1 MSLKNLEFND
11 FLNIVVNE
19 IKNNAI
25 DVHNFLSKNANFKKI
40 LIICMN
46 CLKIECVEKKYNNQ
60 KKKFEISLFYT
71 KNNSNN
77 HTIRCRD
84 CSSIF
89 VFPIMDNKII
99 YEISLLNQDYIM
111 EDVII
116 DLKNILKKYK
126 QRLINH
132 NRIKSIIEGK

>member
-1 MSLKNLEFND
+1 MSLKNLEFD
-11 FLNIVVNE
+11 KFLNIVVTE

-25 DVHNFLSKNANFKKI
+25 DVHNFLSENVNFQKV

-46 CLKIECVEKKYNNQ
+46 CLKIECVKKTYNIQ
-60 KKKFEISLFYT
+60 KKNYEIKIFDT

-77 HTIRCRD
+77 HTIRCKY

-89 VFPIMDNKII
+89 VFPIMDSKII
-99 YEISLLNQDYIM
+99 YEISLMNQDYIM
-111 EDVII
+111 EDIII
-116 DLKNILKKYK
+116 DLNNILKKYR

-132 NRIKSIIEGK
+132 DRIKCLIEGK

>member
-1 MSLKNLEFND
+1 
-11 FLNIVVNE
+11 
-19 IKNNAI
+19 
-25 DVHNFLSKNANFKKI
+25 
-40 LIICMN
+40 
-46 CLKIECVEKKYNNQ
+46 
-60 KKKFEISLFYT
+60 
-71 KNNSNN
+71 
-77 HTIRCRD
+77 
-84 CSSIF
+84 
-89 VFPIMDNKII
+89 MDNKII